1 MMRLLRIPGG
11 GEEFKMTRMSTRALS
26 ATTRLA
32 VVLVGVWV
40 AWSYA
45 VAPPAVQAQ
54 GGTTAFTGARIFDGT
69 GRPAIEQGTLVIS
82 NGRVQQVGPQASVK
96 VPDGATRVDA
106 SGKTIV
112 PGLINSHG
120 HVAAVKDSPLPLR
133 EQLLAHKI
141 RICPHRQRL
150 APIRGIVGAGHDHY
164 ADVRPVRDRLHPL
177 QNLSPIPLR

>member
-45 VAPPAVQAQ
+45 VAPPAVEAQ

-69 GRPAIEQGTLVIS
+69 RRPAIEQGTLVIS
-82 NGRVQQVGPQASVK
+82 NGRVKQVGPRTSVQDQYRA
-96 VPDGATRVDA
+96 PRLYT
-106 SGKTIV
+106 SCT
-112 PGLINSHG
+112 
-120 HVAAVKDSPLPLR
+120 PLGMCSL
-133 EQLLAHKI
+133 
-141 RICPHRQRL
+141 
-150 APIRGIVGAGHDHY
+150 
-164 ADVRPVRDRLHPL
+164 
-177 QNLSPIPLR
+177 